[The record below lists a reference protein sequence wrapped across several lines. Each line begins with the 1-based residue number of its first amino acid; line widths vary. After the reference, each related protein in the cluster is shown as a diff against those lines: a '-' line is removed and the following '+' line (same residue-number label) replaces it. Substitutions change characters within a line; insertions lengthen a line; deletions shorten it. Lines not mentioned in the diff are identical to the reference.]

1 MNVEDFI
8 KQHTYT
14 NYCEAIMLPNG
25 DIHYAVCGHT
35 NDLISV
41 SGKSKKEMDKM
52 MPYSASP
59 LHWLVCYT
67 KCISIWYNFFIYN
80 TITDEQR
87 NAIQSLVNQGVL
99 DTAVVGHHTDELERC
114 DILNKIHTGEADVTD
129 ILDCYSLEDIYIWR
143 ER

>member
-25 DIHYAVCGHT
+25 DIHYAVRGHT

-41 SGKSKKEMDKM
+41 SGKSKEEIDKM
-52 MPYSASP
+52 MPYIASP

-80 TITDEQR
+80 TITDEQQKG
-87 NAIQSLVNQGVL
+87 IQTLVNNGIL
-99 DTAVVGHHTDELERC
+99 DAVVIGHHTDELERC
-114 DILNKIHTGEADVTD
+114 EMINKLHAGEIDILEIPDK
-129 ILDCYSLEDIYIWR
+129 LEDIYIWR
-143 ER
+143 V